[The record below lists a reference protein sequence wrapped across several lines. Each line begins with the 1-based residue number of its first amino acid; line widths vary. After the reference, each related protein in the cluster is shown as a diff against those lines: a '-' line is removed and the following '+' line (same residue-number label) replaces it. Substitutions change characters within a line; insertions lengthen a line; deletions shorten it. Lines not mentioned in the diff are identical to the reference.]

1 MLCFRT
7 PLSYS
12 DGLRWAGW
20 GSWRSCALRKTA
32 ERLPSYQSCSCPF
45 KQSPQKTQPL
55 QREDRAA
62 SFSCPLELVFLL
74 LDCFVFHVSAV
85 KHSGHR
91 CLGSDEQKLPK
102 CTVLFP
108 APYTVTSWFRHP
120 GQTILLRWL
129 HQPSWAQQFS
139 SVLSFHPQGAFYF
152 GAENAVRTWL
162 CQLTINYVTH
172 SLSEWEARGASP
184 ARTLP
189 TQCG

>member
-1 MLCFRT
+1 MLRVRT

-12 DGLRWAGW
+12 DGLFWAGW
-20 GSWRSCALRKTA
+20 GSWRSRASRRTS
-32 ERLPSYQSCSCPF
+32 ERLTSYQSCFCPF
-45 KQSPQKTQPL
+45 KQYPQKIQPL
-55 QREDRAA
+55 QREDWAA

-74 LDCFVFHVSAV
+74 LDCFVFHVSDV

-108 APYTVTSWFRHP
+108 APYSVTSWFRRP
-120 GQTILLRWL
+120 GQMILFSWL
-129 HQPSWAQQFS
+129 HQPSRAQLFS

-162 CQLTINYVTH
+162 RQLMTVTC
-172 SLSEWEARGASP
+172 SLLEWDAQGANL
-184 ARTLP
+184 AQTLP